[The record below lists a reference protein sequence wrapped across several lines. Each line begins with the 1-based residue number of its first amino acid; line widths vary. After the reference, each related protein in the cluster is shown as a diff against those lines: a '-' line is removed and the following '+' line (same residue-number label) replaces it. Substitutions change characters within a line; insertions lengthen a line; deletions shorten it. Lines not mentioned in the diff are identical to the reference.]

1 MYKSP
6 NDKNIGVITE
16 QGFPAGQFGFEPLKE
31 QDQEKVK
38 TDIKQP
44 EKK

>member
-1 MYKSP
+1 MAD
-6 NDKNIGVITE
+6 NKNIGVITE
-16 QGFPAGQFGFEPLKE
+16 QAYPAGQFGFEPLKE

-38 TDIKQP
+38 TDVKTN